1 MGASAAVHAHALFGL
16 VANVLDARSAPMGDH
31 LGVDIEAINGW
42 SAYFDVLAVAENQDT
57 AKLHRRA
64 GLGGEPVDQDPVA
77 WGHAVLLPAADD
89 DSRRRTIGLGHG
101 ERLYQGQASYLIW
114 IEVTNTIASTSTA

>member
-16 VANVLDARSAPMGDH
+16 VANALDARSAPMGDH

-64 GLGGEPVDQDPVA
+64 GVGGGPVEQDPGA
-77 WGHAVLLPAADD
+77 WGHAVVLPPGDE
-89 DSRRRTIGLGHG
+89 DSRRRTIEVGHG
-101 ERLYQGQASYLIW
+101 ERM
-114 IEVTNTIASTSTA
+114 